1 MEWKVCCCSSRVKG
15 YKLKI
20 LVTGAS
26 GFIGNHLIK
35 ELLKNTNHEII
46 ATSRDIEKAKKYEW
60 FSRVKYIS
68 YDLNSQEELN
78 LFEYFDK
85 PDKVIH
91 LAWDGLPNYND
102 LIHIEKNLFNNYQF
116 IKNLVANG
124 LKDITI
130 TGTCFE
136 YGLIN
141 GCLSEDIQTNPSNS
155 YAIAKDS
162 LRKFIEELK
171 KQYKFNYKWIRL
183 FYMYGEGQGEKSLI
197 ALLDKAIQNGEKEFN
212 MSGGEQLRD
221 YLHIQEVVSN
231 ISKIALHNKID
242 NQIINCCS
250 GKPISIRKFVE
261 NYLDEKNYSMKLNLG
276 YYPYPTYEPMA
287 FWGNNDKLD
296 LIKKRKNE
304 S

>member
-1 MEWKVCCCSSRVKG
+1 M
-15 YKLKI
+15 KI
-20 LVTGAS
+20 LITGAT

-35 ELLKNTNHEII
+35 ELLKNKNNEII
-46 ATSRDIEKAKKYEW
+46 ATSRYIEKAKKYEW

-102 LIHIEKNLFNNYQF
+102 LIHIEKNLFNNYNF
-116 IKNLVANG
+116 IKNIISNG

-141 GCLSEDIQTNPSNS
+141 GCLNEELKTNPSNS
-155 YAIAKDS
+155 YGIAKDS

-171 KQYKFNYKWIRL
+171 KQYDFNYKWIRL

-221 YLHIQEVVSN
+221 YLHIQEVVSK
-231 ISKIALHNKID
+231 ISKIALQNKID
-242 NQIINCCS
+242 NQVINCCS

-287 FWGNNDKLD
+287 FWGDNTKID
-296 LIKKRKNE
+296 LIKKEKDE

>member
-1 MEWKVCCCSSRVKG
+1 M
-15 YKLKI
+15 KI
-20 LVTGAS
+20 LVTGAT
-26 GFIGNHLIK
+26 GFIGNHIIG
-35 ELLKNTNHEII
+35 EVLKDKRNEVI
-46 ATSRDIEKAKKYEW
+46 ATSRNIEKAQKHEW
-60 FSRVKYIS
+60 FSKVQCIS
-68 YDLNSQEELN
+68 YNLDSNNELN

-91 LAWDGLPNYND
+91 LAWDGLPHYND

-136 YGLIN
+136 YGMVN

-155 YAIAKDS
+155 YGIAKDS
-162 LRKFIEELK
+162 LRRFIEELNK
-171 KQYKFNYKWIRL
+171 EYEFNYKWIRL
-183 FYMYGEGQGEKSLI
+183 FYIYGEGQGEKSILS
-197 ALLDKAIQNGEKEFN
+197 LLDKAIQNNEKEFN

-221 YLHIQEVVSN
+221 YLNIKNVVENILLISN
-231 ISKIALHNKID
+231 QTLYS
-242 NQIINCCS
+242 NQIINCCN
-250 GKPISIRKFVE
+250 GEPISIRKLVE
-261 NYLDEKNYSMKLNLG
+261 NYLKEKRYTMKLNLG
-276 YYPYPTYEPMA
+276 FYPYPDYEPMV
-287 FWGNNDKLD
+287 FWGNNNKLD

>member
-1 MEWKVCCCSSRVKG
+1 M
-15 YKLKI
+15 KI
-20 LVTGAS
+20 LITGAT
-26 GFIGNHLIK
+26 GFIGNHLLK
-35 ELLKNTNHEII
+35 ELLKDTKNEII

-102 LIHIEKNLFNNYQF
+102 LIHIEKNLFNNYNF
-116 IKNLVANG
+116 IKNIISNG

-141 GCLSEDIQTNPSNS
+141 GCLNEELKTNPSNS
-155 YAIAKDS
+155 YGIAKDS
-162 LRKFIEELK
+162 LRKFVEELK
-171 KQYKFNYKWIRL
+171 KQFEFNYKWIRL
-183 FYMYGEGQGEKSLI
+183 FYIYGEGQGEKSILS
-197 ALLDKAIQNGEKEFN
+197 LLDKAIQNNEKEFN

-221 YLHIQEVVSN
+221 YLNIKNVVKNILLISN
-231 ISKIALHNKID
+231 QTLFS
-242 NQIINCCS
+242 NQIINCCN
-250 GKPISIRKFVE
+250 GKPISIRKLVE
-261 NYLDEKNYSMKLNLG
+261 NHLNKKEYNIKLNLG
-276 YYPYPTYEPMA
+276 FYSYPNHEPMA
-287 FWGNNDKLD
+287 FWGDNTKLN
-296 LIKKRKNE
+296 LIKKGRK
-304 S
+304 

>member
-1 MEWKVCCCSSRVKG
+1 MEWKVCGCSSRVKG

-46 ATSRDIEKAKKYEW
+46 ATSRDIEKAKKYDW
-60 FSRVKYIS
+60 FSKVKHIS
-68 YDLNSQEELN
+68 YDLNSKEELN
-78 LFEYFDK
+78 LYDYFYK

-136 YGLIN
+136 YGMVN

-155 YAIAKDS
+155 YAVAKDS
-162 LRKFIEELK
+162 LRKFTEELK
-171 KQYKFNYKWIRL
+171 KQYNFSYKWIRL
-183 FYMYGEGQGEKSLI
+183 FYMYGERQGEKSLI

-221 YLHIQEVVSN
+221 YLYIEEVASN
-231 ISKIALHNKID
+231 ISKISLQNLVD
-242 NQIINCCS
+242 NQVINCCR

-261 NYLDEKNYSMKLNLG
+261 NYLDEKSYSMRLNLG
-276 YYPYPTYEPMA
+276 YYPYPAYEPMA
-287 FWGNNDKLD
+287 FWGDNRKLQKV
-296 LIKKRKNE
+296 LNE
-304 S
+304 QM

>member
-1 MEWKVCCCSSRVKG
+1 M
-15 YKLKI
+15 KI
-20 LVTGAS
+20 LITGAT
-26 GFIGNHLIK
+26 GFIGNHLVK
-35 ELLKNTNHEII
+35 ELLKDTKNEII

-102 LIHIEKNLFNNYQF
+102 LIHIEKNLFKNYNF
-116 IKNLVANG
+116 IKNIISNG

-141 GCLSEDIQTNPSNS
+141 GCLNEELKTNPSNS
-155 YAIAKDS
+155 YGIAKDS

-171 KQYKFNYKWIRL
+171 KQYDFNYKWIRL
-183 FYMYGEGQGEKSLI
+183 FYIYGEGQGEKSLI

-221 YLHIQEVVSN
+221 YLNIKDVVKN
-231 ISKIALHNKID
+231 ILLIANQTLYS

-250 GKPISIRKFVE
+250 GKPISIRQIVE
-261 NYLDEKNYSMKLNLG
+261 NHLDKKNYSMKLNLG

-287 FWGNNDKLD
+287 FWGDNRKLQ
-296 LIKKRKNE
+296 KVFNE
-304 S
+304 QM